1 MVMKI
6 APKQTESFYI
16 KLNSAF
22 AFIFIL
28 VVVASSF
35 GIYILY
41 NLGQVIKTTEKETF
55 PATLAAMRL
64 SERTA
69 LIAASAPALAAASKD
84 DEIKNIYVEFEKHM
98 KENRIDLQ
106 GLYKMG
112 DPHTLAE
119 VENSL
124 EKVAVIETSL
134 REIVKEKFDLSKSR
148 HEILDNLLKL
158 QADLDDTLGPLIWG
172 TTSLTKLLG
181 KRTARM
187 ITQNIDQRDNPEEI
201 RSFINIFTDTALEP
215 LQIALDIKAESAL
228 LISLLNMAL
237 HVATSDDIFPLENR
251 ASRSLNVFLQAL
263 KKFDKS
269 ELSKRNP
276 ILSVNLSRIEKSF
289 TEIAKNRLNPFDIR
303 RKEIEKEVAII
314 SLLNQGRQEAK
325 TLSQQIEIIVKQ
337 VQQNL
342 HHQAELVSKRRL
354 MGVAVLV
361 AISLVSCLLSILVAI
376 LTTRTLKNRDI
387 AIQQAVVEA
396 ERANRIKSQFLA
408 NMSHEIRTPM
418 NSVLG
423 FLELVLEDG
432 SLTNDQ
438 RKQLSTAHSS
448 AKGLLSL
455 INDIL
460 DMNKLESGKVII
472 ENVEF
477 SLNRLI
483 EQIFQIMDIK
493 AREKGVAFSYSIHDS
508 LSCVFSGDALR
519 IRQVIINLV
528 GNAIKFTHNGNV
540 KLKIMP
546 DDIIV
551 QDGIADLNKPIE
563 NSLIAHFTIEDTG
576 IGIAPDRIANIF
588 EPFTQA
594 DSSTTRKYG
603 GTGLGTTISK
613 QIVELMNG
621 QIWVESQEGKG
632 TVFHFTLPLLKVDE
646 PSAISEISL
655 TSLGG
660 TPLIGG
666 RSLGSGS
673 SFNSFRTFKILVA
686 EDVEANALLVR
697 TRLKLQGHDITIA
710 KNGLEAVKAFE
721 KGNFDIILMDV
732 HMPEMDGIE
741 ATIKIRQI
749 EEVRGGHIP
758 IVALTASVMKD
769 EIKRFI
775 TTGMDSFV
783 GKPIDFNELAKTMD
797 KYIPNSEPSGL
808 EFSSLDT
815 NGSELIKKAE
825 SISKSNPPQLSQY
838 VDFEDGLERWQDI
851 SIYIEALS
859 KFADDYG
866 NIIPEIERLI
876 NFDKFDNKIT
886 DNAKDKADAD
896 QEKANIEEK
905 KADIEEAYKITHAIK
920 GVAANLSLKELA
932 QIATQI
938 NLALHKSSITDIKN
952 TIPILSKSLENT
964 LNEIELLKSK
974 YLKKSDQIDVTDFA
988 AETDEETLDE
998 KVDKRKNIKN
1008 IDAVRSIINQL
1019 KENIE
1024 QYSTDGIEPLLDDLE
1039 QHILPEHLKSI
1050 KKCVDDLDFG
1060 GAEKELEKLIT
1071 RLETNQI

>member
-1 MVMKI
+1 MKI
-6 APKQTESFYI
+6 NTQKTESFYI

-35 GIYILY
+35 GIYTLY
-41 NLGQVIKTTEKETF
+41 NLGQVINTTEKETF

-69 LIAASAPALAAASKD
+69 LIAASAPAITAASNED
-84 DEIKNIYVEFEKHM
+84 DIKNIYDEFEKHM
-98 KENRIDLQ
+98 TENRIDLQ
-106 GLYKMG
+106 GVYKMG
-112 DPHTLAE
+112 DPDTLAE
-119 VENSL
+119 VEKSL
-124 EKVAVIETSL
+124 EKIAIIESSL
-134 REIVKEKFDLSKSR
+134 REIVKEKFNLSKNR
-148 HEILDNLLKL
+148 HEILGNLLKL

-187 ITQNIDQRDNPEEI
+187 IAQNIDKGDDPEHI
-201 RSFINIFTDTALEP
+201 RSFINIFIETSLEP
-215 LQIALDIKAESAL
+215 LQIALDIKAESSL

-237 HVATSDDIFPLENR
+237 HAANSDDIFPLENR
-251 ASRSLNVFLQAL
+251 ASRSLSIFLQAL

-276 ILSVNLSRIEKSF
+276 ILSVNLSRIEKNF
-289 TEIAKNRLNPFDIR
+289 TEITQNRLNPFDIR

-354 MGVAVLV
+354 MGVSVLV
-361 AISLVSCLLSILVAI
+361 AISLVSCLLSTLVAI
-376 LTTRTLKNRDI
+376 LTTRALKNRDI

-438 RKQLSTAHSS
+438 RKQLSTAHNS

-460 DMNKLESGKVII
+460 DMNKLESGKVVI

-493 AREKGVAFSYSIHDS
+493 AREKGVEFSYSIHDS

-528 GNAIKFTHNGNV
+528 GNAIKFTHKGNV
-540 KLKIMP
+540 TLKVMP
-546 DDIIV
+546 EGLVDSSM
-551 QDGIADLNKPIE
+551 L
-563 NSLIAHFTIEDTG
+563 LHFTIEDTG
-576 IGIAPDRIANIF
+576 IGIAQDRIANIF

-613 QIVELMNG
+613 QIVELMGG

-632 TVFHFTLPLLKVDE
+632 SIFEFTLPLLKVDE
-646 PSAISEISL
+646 PSAISDTIL

-660 TPLIGG
+660 TPLIGSRG
-666 RSLGSGS
+666 SDRSFRSA
-673 SFNSFRTFKILVA
+673 RTFKILVA
-686 EDVEANALLVR
+686 EDVDANALLVK
-697 TRLKLQGHDITIA
+697 TRLKLQGHDVTLA
-710 KNGLEAVKAFE
+710 KNGLEAVNAFE
-721 KGNFDIILMDV
+721 KEKFDIILMDV

-769 EIKRFI
+769 EVKRFI

-797 KYIPNSEPSGL
+797 KYIPNSESSGL
-808 EFSSLDT
+808 EFSSLDS
-815 NGSELIKKAE
+815 NSSELIKKAE
-825 SISKSNPPQLSQY
+825 SISQSNLTHNSQY
-838 VDFEDGLERWQDI
+838 IDFEDGLKRWQDV
-851 SIYIEALS
+851 SVYIQALS

-866 NIIPEIERLI
+866 NVMPKISGLI
-876 NFDKFDNKIT
+876 SFDKFDDSTTK
-886 DNAKDKADAD
+886 DNTSKNN
-896 QEKANIEEK
+896 NIEEK
-905 KADIEEAYKITHAIK
+905 KTDIEEAYKITHAVK
-920 GVAANLSLKELA
+920 GVAANLSLKNLA

-938 NLALHKSSITDIKN
+938 NLALHKLKSGDLSPITEKDKSPIMDIKN

-974 YLKKSDQIDVTDFA
+974 YLKKSDQIDVIDFEA
-988 AETDEETLDE
+988 DTDEETLDE

-1008 IDAVRSIINQL
+1008 IDAIRSIINQL

-1024 QYSTDGIEPLLDDLE
+1024 QYSTDGIEPLLDSLE
-1039 QHILPEHLKSI
+1039 EHILPEHLKSI
-1050 KKCVDDLDFG
+1050 KKYVDDLDFG